1 MRHRPIL
8 ALAVL
13 LSALTAHEAA
23 ALTYEQFVAQ
33 FQTRALAAL
42 QTEATTLRGAGASQ
56 VTVIEDDSTNLRFKL
71 TAQKGNR
78 TLLVYFELTPVG
90 IVDGQMTLIVTL
102 YVEGNGSEIS
112 HSYVTGAPLRYIS
125 DIDALL
131 TKLDDAELT
140 MGEVTVKSLA
150 FLGV

>member
-8 ALAVL
+8 ALAAI
-13 LSALTAHEAA
+13 LSTFVVAPAS

-33 FQTRALAAL
+33 FETRALAAL
-42 QTEATTLRGAGASQ
+42 QTEATTLRANGATQ

-71 TAQKGNR
+71 TGQKGNR

-90 IVDGQMTLIVTL
+90 IQDGQMTLIVTL

-112 HSYVTGAPLRYIS
+112 HSYVTGAPLRYIT

-131 TKLDDAELT
+131 TKLGDAELT